1 MTANAEQKSSA
12 LDYLVLL
19 LALAAVVGGVW
30 AYYYFVEQS
39 NLYAV
44 ASVIAAM
51 IVALALTYVTSVGK
65 LAWGYLRASRTEVRK
80 VVWPTRQE
88 TVQTLIMVAVFTGV
102 LSLFLL
108 LCDVLAGK
116 GIELILA

>member
-12 LDYLVLL
+12 LDYLILL
-19 LALAAVVGGVW
+19 LALAAVVGGIW

-44 ASVIAAM
+44 ASVVAAM

>member
-12 LDYLVLL
+12 LDYLILL
-19 LALAAVVGGVW
+19 LALAAVVGGIW

-44 ASVIAAM
+44 ASVVAAM
-51 IVALALTYVTSVGK
+51 IVALALTYITNVGK

-88 TVQTLIMVAVFTGV
+88 TLQTLIMVAVFTGV

-116 GIELILA
+116 GIEFILA

>member
-12 LDYLVLL
+12 LDYLILV
-19 LALAAVVGGVW
+19 LALAAIVGGIW

-44 ASVIAAM
+44 ASVVAAM

-116 GIELILA
+116 GIEFILA

>member
-1 MTANAEQKSSA
+1 MTANAEQKSSV
-12 LDYLVLL
+12 LDYLILV
-19 LALAAVVGGVW
+19 LALAAVVGGIW

-44 ASVIAAM
+44 ASVVAAM

>member
-12 LDYLVLL
+12 LDYLILL
-19 LALAAVVGGVW
+19 LALAAVVGGIW

-44 ASVIAAM
+44 ASVVAAI

-116 GIELILA
+116 GIEFILA

>member
-44 ASVIAAM
+44 ASVLAAM

-108 LCDVLAGK
+108 LCDVLASK
-116 GIELILA
+116 GIEFILA

>member
-12 LDYLVLL
+12 LDYLILV
-19 LALAAVVGGVW
+19 LALAAIVGGIW

-44 ASVIAAM
+44 ASVVAAM

-116 GIELILA
+116 GIEMILA

>member
-1 MTANAEQKSSA
+1 MTANAEQKSSV
-12 LDYLVLL
+12 LDYLILV

-44 ASVIAAM
+44 ASVLAAM

>member
-12 LDYLVLL
+12 LDYLILL
-19 LALAAVVGGVW
+19 LALAAVVGGIW

-44 ASVIAAM
+44 ASVVAAM

-88 TVQTLIMVAVFTGV
+88 TVQTLILVAVFTGV

>member
-12 LDYLVLL
+12 LDYVILVL
-19 LALAAVVGGVW
+19 ALGAVVGGVW
-30 AYYYFVEQS
+30 AYYYFEEQS

-44 ASVIAAM
+44 ASVLAAI
-51 IVALALTYVTSVGK
+51 IVALALTYVTNVGK
-65 LAWGYLRASRTEVRK
+65 IAWGYLRASRTEVRK

-88 TVQTLIMVAVFTGV
+88 TLQTLLMVAVFTGV

-108 LCDVLAGK
+108 LCDVMASK
-116 GIELILA
+116 GIEFLLA

>member
-19 LALAAVVGGVW
+19 LAVAAVVGGVW

-44 ASVIAAM
+44 ASVVAAM

-88 TVQTLIMVAVFTGV
+88 TVQTLIMVTVFTGV

-108 LCDVLAGK
+108 LCDMLAGW
-116 GIELILA
+116 GIEKLLA

>member
-1 MTANAEQKSSA
+1 MTANAEQKNSV

-19 LALAAVVGGVW
+19 LALCVVVGGIWV
-30 AYYYFVEQS
+30 YYYFVEQS

-44 ASVIAAM
+44 ASVVAA
-51 IVALALTYVTSVGK
+51 IVVALALTYITHVGK
-65 LAWGYLRASRTEVRK
+65 LAWSYLRASRTEVRK

-88 TVQTLIMVAVFTGV
+88 SLQTLIMVAVFTGIM
-102 LSLFLL
+102 SLFLL
-108 LCDVLAGK
+108 LCDLLAGK

>member
-12 LDYLVLL
+12 LDYLILL

>member
-12 LDYLVLL
+12 LDYVILV
-19 LALAAVVGGVW
+19 LALAAIVGGIW

-44 ASVIAAM
+44 ASVVAAM

-88 TVQTLIMVAVFTGV
+88 TLQTLMLVAVFTGV

-108 LCDVLAGK
+108 ACDMLAGW
-116 GIELILA
+116 GIEKLLA